1 MTNATTKTTIL
12 VDSACSLP
20 AAICKKYN
28 VSFVP
33 LTYTVNGETYRDPCD
48 PRKNVELFQSDTLTS
63 KNDVLTT
70 PPSAADFE
78 SAINKKI
85 SEGFNRIIVQTV
97 NRTQGDTYNNAN
109 LAVSKI
115 SKSLPDKS
123 VSVRVMDSRTV
134 FAGQGLMA
142 IETIRRLH
150 KDKNHDEVRRKM
162 DSLSEKIHT
171 FIIPK
176 DIVVARARGSERN
189 ENNISWI
196 QAKVASAL
204 RICPVICNSNDSSH
218 VPKKIRG
225 FNNAVKELFEHAC
238 SRIKAGLHS
247 PIITLNY
254 VGSLEDLKS
263 LDGYSELSDLAAEKK
278 ITLVPSVAS
287 LAGGIYSSVGSVSI
301 SLATDPHEWT

>member
-1 MTNATTKTTIL
+1 MTDSTTKTTII

-20 AAICKKYN
+20 SSICNKYN

-33 LTYTVNGETYRDPCD
+33 LTYTVNGETHRDPCS
-48 PRKNVELFQSDTLTS
+48 PKKNVELFQSDTLTS
-63 KNDVLTT
+63 KNDVITT
-70 PPSAADFE
+70 PPSPEDFE
-78 SAINKKI
+78 SVINKKI
-85 SEGFNRIIVQTV
+85 GEGYNRIIVQTV

-123 VSVRVMDSRTV
+123 TTVRVMDSRTV

-142 IETIRRLH
+142 IETIRRLL

-171 FIIPK
+171 YIIPR
-176 DIVVARARGSERN
+176 DIVVARARAASRN
-189 ENNISWI
+189 ENNISWM
-196 QAKVASAL
+196 QAKVASTL
-204 RICPVICNSNDSSH
+204 GICPVVCNSNDSSY

-225 FNNAVKELFEHAC
+225 FNNAAKELFEHAC
-238 SRIKAGLHS
+238 SRILEGLHS

-254 VGSLEDLKS
+254 VGSLDDLKA
-263 LDGYSELSDLAAEKK
+263 LPGYDELSDLAAEKK

-287 LAGGIYSSVGSVSI
+287 IAGGVYSSVGSVSL